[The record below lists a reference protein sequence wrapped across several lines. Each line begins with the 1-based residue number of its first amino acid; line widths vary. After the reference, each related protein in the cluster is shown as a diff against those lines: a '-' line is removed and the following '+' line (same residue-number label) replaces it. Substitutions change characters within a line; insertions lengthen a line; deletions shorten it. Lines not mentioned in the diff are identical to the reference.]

1 MLTEHEKAD
10 IERWWKSDKTWHQKF
25 YMLIGA
31 AAFARD
37 DIKVELMDLAEL
49 AFYRGLTEEDWSMK
63 K

>member
-1 MLTEHEKAD
+1 MTIHEEETIK
-10 IERWWKSDKTWHQKF
+10 RWWIDSKTWHQKF
-25 YMLIGA
+25 YMFIGA

-37 DIKVELMDLAEL
+37 EVKVELMDLAEL